1 MSQIDVVKEGIQ
13 NEQLLRE
20 SATNNVLKGEYLI
33 KDSHPD
39 VYQILGVEAKATIT
53 NKETLADKIMIE
65 GQINYSVMYLS
76 EDESKVTSINSVCL
90 SEKFADYLDLNN
102 EEH

>member
-1 MSQIDVVKEGIQ
+1 MKMEILT

-39 VYQILGVEAKATIT
+39 VYQILGVEAKATIRIP
-53 NKETLADKIMIE
+53 L
-65 GQINYSVMYLS
+65 G
-76 EDESKVTSINSVCL
+76 
-90 SEKFADYLDLNN
+90 
-102 EEH
+102 

>member
-1 MSQIDVVKEGIQ
+1 MHIRINIYLKNINYSSYTIGGDMMSQIDVIKESIQ

-20 SATNNVLKGEYLI
+20 SSTNNVLKGEYLI

-53 NKETLADKIMIE
+53 NKETLADRRS
-65 GQINYSVMYLS
+65 N
-76 EDESKVTSINSVCL
+76 
-90 SEKFADYLDLNN
+90 
-102 EEH
+102 